1 MKSSNSGVLTA
12 VILAAGCGNRMNS
25 CITKQQMTILG
36 ESVLFRSVKAFN
48 ESDLVDSIVVVTRA
62 DEVEWV
68 REELK
73 GFSKVCAIV
82 IGGKT
87 RAESAKLGFAYIPES
102 ATFVAIHDA
111 ARCLIT
117 TDMIN
122 AVAEAAF
129 VHGAATAATSV
140 TDTVKQVGEDGFV
153 NKTLPRGEL
162 MLAQTPQIF
171 ARGLYE
177 TALSAIKSDNSIT
190 DDNMMVELTGAKVYP
205 VEMGKQN
212 IKITTIDDIAY
223 AEFVLERRSSMNE
236 IRIGH
241 GYDVHRLV
249 TDRKLI
255 LGGVDIPHEKGLLG
269 HSDADVLVHAIMDAM
284 LGACA
289 LGDIGRH
296 FPDSDEKYRGI
307 SSLVLLEKVNDL
319 ILKNG
324 YSLVNIDATI
334 VIQQPKIAPHIDK
347 MVNNISEMLKIEQS
361 RINIKATTE
370 EKLGFTGSM
379 EGVSAHAVV
388 SVKK

>member
-1 MKSSNSGVLTA
+1 MKSSHNSGLTA
-12 VILAAGCGNRMNS
+12 IILAAGCGSRMNS
-25 CITKQQMTILG
+25 SITKQQMTILG
-36 ESVLFRSVKAFN
+36 ESILFRSVKSFN
-48 ESDLVDSIVVVTRA
+48 ESDLVDSIVVVVRE
-62 DEVEWV
+62 DEIEWA

-73 GFSKVCAIV
+73 NFTKICALV
-82 IGGKT
+82 SGGKT
-87 RAESAKLGFAYIPES
+87 RAESAKIGFASIPES
-102 ATFVAIHDA
+102 CTFVAIHDA

-117 TDMIN
+117 TENIKS
-122 AVAEAAF
+122 VAEAAF
-129 VHGAATAATSV
+129 VHDAATAATYV
-140 TDTVKQVGEDGFV
+140 TDTVKQVGADGFI
-153 NKTLPRGEL
+153 NKTLPRGDL

-171 ARGLYE
+171 SRKLYE
-177 TALSAIKSDNSIT
+177 TALLLTNADDSIT
-190 DDNMMVELTGAKVYP
+190 DDNMMVELAGAKVYP
-205 VEMGKQN
+205 VDTGKQN
-212 IKITTIDDIAY
+212 IKITTVEDIAY
-223 AEFVLERRSSMNE
+223 AEFVLERRGSMNE

-249 TDRKLI
+249 PERKLI

-296 FPDSDEKYRGI
+296 FPDTDEKYRGI
-307 SSLVLLEKVNDL
+307 SSLELLDLVNGL
-319 ILKNG
+319 IKNKG
-324 YSLVNIDATI
+324 YSVVNIDATI
-334 VIQQPKIAPHIDK
+334 VIQQPKIAPYIEK
-347 MVNNISEMLKIEQS
+347 MINNICEILQIEQS

>member
-1 MKSSNSGVLTA
+1 
-12 VILAAGCGNRMNS
+12 
-25 CITKQQMTILG
+25 MTILG

>member
-1 MKSSNSGVLTA
+1 MKSCHNDGLTA
-12 VILAAGCGNRMNS
+12 IILAGGCGSRMDS
-25 CITKQQMTILG
+25 SITKQQMNILG
-36 ESVLFRSVKAFN
+36 ESVLFRSVKAFE
-48 ESDLVDSIVVVTRA
+48 ESDVVDSIVVVCRA
-62 DEVEWV
+62 DEIGWAC
-68 REELK
+68 EELK
-73 GFSKVCAIV
+73 LFSKLCAIV
-82 IGGKT
+82 PGGKT
-87 RAESAKLGFAYIPES
+87 IAESAKSGFAAIPES
-102 ATFVAIHDA
+102 TTFVAIHDA
-111 ARCLIT
+111 ARCLVT
-117 TDMIN
+117 KENIN

-129 VHGAATAATSV
+129 AYGAATAATAV
-140 TDTVKQVGEDGFV
+140 TDTVKQVGADGFV

-171 ARGLYE
+171 SRKLYE
-177 TALSAIKSDNSIT
+177 TALQASNGDDSIT

-205 VEMGKQN
+205 VDTGKQN
-212 IKITTIDDIAY
+212 IKITTTDDIAY
-223 AEFVLERRSSMNE
+223 AEFVLERRGNMSE

-249 TDRKLI
+249 SDRKLI

-296 FPDSDEKYRGI
+296 FPDNDEKYRGI
-307 SSLVLLEKVNDL
+307 SSLEL
-319 ILKNG
+319 LKNVNALIKKNG
-324 YSLVNIDATI
+324 FSVVNIDVTI
-334 VIQQPKIAPHIDK
+334 VIQQPKIASHIGD
-347 MVNNISEMLKIEQS
+347 MINNICENLGIEQG
-361 RINIKATTE
+361 RVNIKATTE